1 METPINREFLGIGW
15 RFPLQVTPEGRI
27 AQARYEQRIEESIVL
42 ILSTAPGE
50 RPMLPDF
57 GCGIHDLVYAPN
69 NLSTASLAAHFCI
82 EALGKWEPRI
92 EEIEAHAE
100 PSEDE
105 PNRLDINIKYK
116 VRATNTSRNLVYPFY
131 IRRSDS

>member
-1 METPINREFLGIGW
+1 MARNFLGRGW
-15 RFPLQVTPEGRI
+15 KYPVEVDRAGGI
-27 AQARYEQRIEESIVL
+27 AMSELDESIRQSIHI
-42 ILSTAPGE
+42 ILGTAPGE
-50 RPMLPDF
+50 RVMRPGF

-131 IRRSDS
+131 IRRSES